1 MDASQPNQVEAAL
14 RNARAEDSM
23 EKPRTKD
30 DSQMES
36 ESIASALGGTDDNVN
51 DIDDDGTPNDL
62 EKAKT
67 QTDHSIRE
75 PATRIVTAVDWT
87 GPDDPGNPQ
96 NWPMWKK
103 IYQTLAIGILAFGVT
118 AGSSLITPAT
128 AEIAEHFQVSRTVAI
143 LSLTLYVLGLGL
155 GPVLAAPISETFGS
169 EPALRRFPD

>member
-1 MDASQPNQVEAAL
+1 MAAAQHSQMEAAPPAAQTQESL
-14 RNARAEDSM
+14 
-23 EKPRTKD
+23 EKSNTKD
-30 DSQMES
+30 DLQMES
-36 ESIASALGGTDDNVN
+36 ESIASALGGTNDNEI
-51 DIDDDGTPNDL
+51 DDDDGTPNDL

-67 QTDHSIRE
+67 QTDHSIHE

-87 GPDDPGNPQ
+87 GSDDPGNPH

-103 IYQTLAIGILAFGVT
+103 IYQTLAIGILAFAVT

-128 AEIAEHFQVSRTVAI
+128 LEIAQTFEVSRTAAI

-169 EPALRRFPD
+169 ESGH